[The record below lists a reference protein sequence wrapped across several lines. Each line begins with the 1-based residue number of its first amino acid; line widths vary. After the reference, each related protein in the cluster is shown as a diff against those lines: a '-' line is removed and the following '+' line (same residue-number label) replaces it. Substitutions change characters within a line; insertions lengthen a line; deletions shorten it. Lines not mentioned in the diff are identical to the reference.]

1 MGKGALDVFV
11 ADSPQKQAQVLEI
24 RSKLF
29 EAVKALVL
37 EVLDI
42 VVPRNEIAKHF
53 QCVQE
58 VSKKYQIW
66 LPTFGHAA
74 DGNVHTHIMR
84 ARYEEGEVIPIEK
97 EEEWK
102 PKLEAVRKEL
112 YKDCQLRGGMISG
125 EHGIGVVKK
134 HYLPYV
140 LSEKELDLR
149 RGIKAH
155 FDQNNILNPGK
166 IIDL

>member
-1 MGKGALDVFV
+1 MEKGALDVFV
-11 ADSPQKQAQVLEI
+11 ADNPQKQAQVLEI
-24 RSKLF
+24 RSKLY
-29 EAVKALVL
+29 EAVKAHAL
-37 EVLDI
+37 EILDI
-42 VVPRNEIAKHF
+42 VVPRAEIANHF
-53 QCVQE
+53 QRVQE
-58 VSKKYQIW
+58 VSEKYQMW

-84 ARYEEGEVIPIEK
+84 ARYEGGELIPIP

-112 YKDCQLRGGMISG
+112 YEDCQLRGGMISG

-140 LSEKELDLR
+140 LSEDELSLM

-155 FDQNNILNPGK
+155 FDPNNILNPGK